1 MIKKDKIAQIT
12 IWVILGVVIA
22 ASILL
27 ILLIRTKPELIR
39 PNQGEETFDTQSY
52 IEQCARQS
60 VNEVTDI
67 MIPQAGLL
75 NLRNSIVFNN
85 TRIEYLCDYI
95 GYFEPCINQHPA
107 LMQEMKRDISS
118 YATPK
123 LDECFKNMKMEF
135 EKKQA
140 QVNFDDSSHPIVK
153 IDLGKD
159 RIFISVKKKIT
170 ITKLG
175 ESNSFDE
182 LNFEVSS
189 PLYNLASIAMEI
201 ADQEAKYC
209 YFENV
214 GYSII
219 YPRYNIGLFRMSES
233 TKIYTIKDTKSG
245 KSMYI
250 AVRGCAIPHGLSTK

>member
-1 MIKKDKIAQIT
+1 M
-12 IWVILGVVIA
+12 
-22 ASILL
+22 L
-27 ILLIRTKPELIR
+27 IYLIRTNPELIR

-60 VNEVTDI
+60 VIEVTDI
-67 MIPQAGLL
+67 IIPQAGLL
-75 NLRNSIVFNN
+75 NLRNSIMFNN
-85 TRIEYLCDYI
+85 TKVEYICDYI

-107 LMQEMKRDISS
+107 LMQEIKRDISS
-118 YATPK
+118 YVTPK

-140 QVNFDDSSHPIVK
+140 QVNFDDSSPPLIK
-153 IDLGKD
+153 IGLGKD
-159 RIFISVKKKIT
+159 RIFINVEKKTT
-170 ITKLG
+170 IEKLG

-214 GYSII
+214 GYSIV

-233 TKIYTIKDTKSG
+233 TKIYTIRDTNSG
-245 KSMYI
+245 KSMNI
-250 AVRGCAIPHGLSTK
+250 AIRGCAIPQGLSTK

>member
-1 MIKKDKIAQIT
+1 MKINNKEAQIT
-12 IWVILGVVIA
+12 IWVILGIVIV

-27 ILLIRTKPELIR
+27 AYLVRNGPTLLK
-39 PNQGEETFDTQSY
+39 PNQGEQTFDTQSY
-52 IEQCARQS
+52 IEQCTRQS
-60 VNEVTDI
+60 VNEVADI

-85 TRIEYLCDYI
+85 TRIEYICDYV

-118 YATPK
+118 YITPK
-123 LDECFKNMKMEF
+123 LDECFKNMKIDF

-140 QVNFDDSSHPIVK
+140 KVSFDDSSPPLVK
-153 IDLGKD
+153 IGIGKD
-159 RIFISVKKKIT
+159 RIFINVKKKMSVE
-170 ITKLG
+170 KLG

-245 KSMYI
+245 KSMNV

>member
-1 MIKKDKIAQIT
+1 MERNNKSAQVT
-12 IWVILGVVIA
+12 IWVILGVVIV
-22 ASILL
+22 ASVLL
-27 ILLIRTKPELIR
+27 IYLVRNGPTLIR
-39 PNQGEETFDTQSY
+39 PNQGAETSDTQSY
-52 IEQCARQS
+52 IEQCTRQS
-60 VNEVTDI
+60 VNEVSDI

-85 TRIEYLCDYI
+85 TRIEYICDYI

-107 LMQEMKRDISS
+107 LMQEIKNDISS
-118 YATPK
+118 YITPK
-123 LDECFKNMKMEF
+123 LDECFKNMKIEF

-140 QVNFDDSSHPIVK
+140 KVNFDDSSPPLVK
-153 IDLGKD
+153 IGLGKD
-159 RIFISVKKKIT
+159 RIFLNIKKKMAIE
-170 ITKLG
+170 KLG
-175 ESNSFDE
+175 ETNSFDE

-233 TKIYTIKDTKSG
+233 TKIYTIKDTKSA

-250 AVRGCAIPHGLSTK
+250 AVRGCAIPHGLST